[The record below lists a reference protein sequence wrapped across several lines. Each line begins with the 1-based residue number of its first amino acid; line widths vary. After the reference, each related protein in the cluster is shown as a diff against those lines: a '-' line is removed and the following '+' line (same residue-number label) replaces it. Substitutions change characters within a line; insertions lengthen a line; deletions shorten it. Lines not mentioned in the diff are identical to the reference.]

1 MTSTSQPD
9 AARSAAIR
17 SMLIDTVDRSEA
29 RRPARR
35 AVLFTSIAT
44 ASVLVIGGLG
54 VTISRITAPAPGHGV
69 VVGPSPEPT
78 LPATVTP
85 TPGSP
90 SGPGIVDPA
99 GTPSPVPVVPDPA
112 PTPTPTV
119 DLSDP
124 GSWRIT
130 FDGIGPIREDQDMV
144 TAFASLSGYATL
156 EDGSGNFCLIRSK
169 QLPEG
174 VSLILVPVE
183 KKSPLGAVKIA
194 VFGVYDQTVVTPA
207 QAAESPRTQQGIGLG
222 ATLTEVR
229 AAYPG
234 LIDLGIGTNGRNY
247 GVRDSRGHLIVFE
260 AGSNGIVSSITAGAS
275 DETWSFSM
283 GCG

>member
-44 ASVLVIGGLG
+44 AAVLVIGGLG
-54 VTISRITAPAPGHGV
+54 VTVSRITAPAPGHGI

-85 TPGSP
+85 TPGST

-99 GTPSPVPVVPDPA
+99 GTPSPVPIVPDPA
-112 PTPTPTV
+112 PTPSV

-144 TAFASLSGYATL
+144 TAFASLSGYPTRD
-156 EDGSGNFCLIRSK
+156 DGSSNFCLIRSK

-183 KKSPLGAVKIA
+183 KKTPLGAVKIA
-194 VFGVYDQTVVTPA
+194 VFGDYDQTAVTPA
-207 QAAESPRTQQGIGLG
+207 QAAESPRTQEGIGLG

-229 AAYPG
+229 AAYP
-234 LIDLGIGTNGRNY
+234 DLADFGIGTNGRNY
-247 GVRDSRGHLIVFE
+247 GVTDSRGHVIVFE
-260 AGSNGIVSSITAGAS
+260 AGSNGIVSSITTGAS
-275 DETWSFSM
+275 RDKWSFSM